1 MNRNRHTNK
10 KYRVKSKFRFITFIV
25 VMLGLTIAGFGII
38 SGLDAST
45 AITVSEYTTVQI
57 ESGDTLWDIAQ
68 EHMDDGTDPR
78 RAVYEI
84 CRVNDIDAGDIIP
97 GMILSIP
104 VNL

>member
-1 MNRNRHTNK
+1 MKNTHNNK
-10 KYRVKSKFRFITFIV
+10 RYRVKSKFRFITFIV
-25 VMLGLTIAGFGII
+25 IMLGLTIGAFGIV
-38 SGLDAST
+38 SGLYTST
-45 AITVSEYTTVQI
+45 ALTVPEYTTVQI
-57 ESGDTLWDIAQ
+57 EAGDTLWDIAG

-84 CRVNDIDAGDIIP
+84 CRVNDINAGDIKP